1 MKIIFT
7 AFLLCISALLCA
19 ANVSVKGYTRADGTY
34 VAPHMRSSPNGTASD
49 NWSTKGNV
57 NPYTGKAG
65 TKTIAEAGLT
75 PSSILDASTGGTASA
90 TVSNSSP
97 QPNQL
102 APVFL
107 LTSGA
112 GSVAAAISAPKTNEA
127 LAEAASLSE
136 KELMLKIFAKLIA
149 LEERVASIESTQ
161 EGKLATLRSETQ
173 SALNAVG
180 EAFARIRDAN
190 PQGQSGKPNYAS
202 PSNAELLETKG
213 GAPSLAQW
221 RKITTH
227 LSYEAVEGI
236 LGKPKKI
243 SNSGLGERWVYEG
256 GGYVSFYSSGT
267 VREFGG
273 YSAGQ

>member
-34 VAPHMRSSPNGTASD
+34 VAPHMRSSPNGTVSD

-75 PSSILDASTGGTASA
+75 PSSISDASTGGTASA

-112 GSVAAAISAPKTNEA
+112 GSAAAAISAPPRNEA

-136 KELMLKIFAKLIA
+136 KELMLKIFAKLVA

-180 EAFARIRDAN
+180 EEFARTRAAN
-190 PQGQSGKPNYAS
+190 PQGQSASPIYAS

-221 RKITTH
+221 RKMTKNS
-227 LSYEAVEGI
+227 SYEAVERI

-243 SNSGLGERWVYEG
+243 SGDGGSERWEYEG
-256 GGYVSFYSSGT
+256 DGYVRFGSDRKVYS
-267 VREFGG
+267 FGG

>member
-7 AFLLCISALLCA
+7 AFLLCLSALLCA

-34 VAPHMRSSPNGTASD
+34 VAPHVRSSPNGTASD

-65 TKTIAEAGLT
+65 TKTLAEAGLT
-75 PSSILDASTGGTASA
+75 PSSISDASTGGIAST

-97 QPNQL
+97 QLNQS

-112 GSVAAAISAPKTNEA
+112 GSAAAAISAPKTNEA
-127 LAEAASLSE
+127 LAEATSMSE

-149 LEERVASIESTQ
+149 LEERVAAIESTH
-161 EGKLATLRSETQ
+161 EGKLATLRRETQ
-173 SALNAVG
+173 SAMNAVG
-180 EAFARIRDAN
+180 EEFARIRAAN
-190 PQGQSGKPNYAS
+190 PQGQSANPNYAS

-213 GAPSLAQW
+213 GAPSIAQW
-221 RKITTH
+221 RKMTSAS
-227 LSYEAVEGI
+227 SYEAVERI
-236 LGKPKKI
+236 LGKPKKV
-243 SNSGLGERWVYEG
+243 SNLGSGETWNYEG
-256 GGYVSFYSSGT
+256 GGWVSFGSSGR
-267 VREFGG
+267 VLGFGG

>member
-34 VAPHMRSSPNGTASD
+34 VAPHMRSSPNSTASD

-75 PSSILDASTGGTASA
+75 PSSISDASTGGTASA
-90 TVSNSSP
+90 TVSNSSL

-107 LTSGA
+107 LASGA
-112 GSVAAAISAPKTNEA
+112 GSVAAAKSAPPRNEA

-136 KELMLKIFAKLIA
+136 KELMLKIFAKLVA
-149 LEERVASIESTQ
+149 LEERVASVESTQ

-180 EAFARIRDAN
+180 EEFARIRAAN
-190 PQGQSGKPNYAS
+190 PQGQSAKPNYAS

-221 RKITTH
+221 RKMTVS
-227 LSYEAVEGI
+227 LSYEEVERI
-236 LGKPKKI
+236 LGKPRKI
-243 SNSGLGERWVYEG
+243 SNTGTGENWMYEG
-256 GGYVSFYSSGT
+256 GGWVDFMSFGKVY
-267 VREFGG
+267 RFGG
-273 YSAGQ
+273 YEAGQ

>member
-34 VAPHMRSSPNGTASD
+34 VAPHVRSSPNGTASD
-49 NWSTKGNV
+49 NWTTKGNV
-57 NPYTGKAG
+57 NPYTGKVG
-65 TKTIAEAGLT
+65 TKTLAEAGLT
-75 PSSILDASTGGTASA
+75 PSSISDASTGGIDST

-97 QPNQL
+97 HPNQS

-107 LTSGA
+107 LASGA
-112 GSVAAAISAPKTNEA
+112 GSAAAAISAPPRNEA

-136 KELMLKIFAKLIA
+136 KELMLKIFAKLVA
-149 LEERVASIESTQ
+149 LEERVAAIEINQ
-161 EGKLATLRSETQ
+161 EGKLAILRSETQ
-173 SALNAVG
+173 SAMNAIG
-180 EAFARIRDAN
+180 AEFGRIRAAN
-190 PQGQSGKPNYAS
+190 QQGQSANPNYAS
-202 PSNAELLETKG
+202 PTNAELLETKG

-221 RKITTH
+221 RKMTSS
-227 LSYEAVEGI
+227 LSYEQVERI

-243 SNSGLGERWVYEG
+243 SNLGGGETWNYEG
-256 GGYVSFYSSGT
+256 GGWVSFGSSGR
-267 VREFGG
+267 VIGFGG

>member
-7 AFLLCISALLCA
+7 AFLLCLSALLCA

-34 VAPHMRSSPNGTASD
+34 VAPHVRSSPNGTASD

-57 NPYTGKAG
+57 NPYTGKVG
-65 TKTIAEAGLT
+65 TKTIADAGLT
-75 PSSILDASTGGTASA
+75 PSSISEAYTGGIASA
-90 TVSNSSP
+90 KVSDAGR

-107 LTSGA
+107 LAAGA
-112 GSVAAAISAPKTNEA
+112 GSVAAAKSAPLRNEA

-161 EGKLATLRSETQ
+161 EGKLAILRSETQ

-180 EAFARIRDAN
+180 EEFARIRAAN
-190 PQGQSGKPNYAS
+190 PQGQSANPNYAS

-221 RKITTH
+221 RKMTRD
-227 LSYEAVEGI
+227 LSYEAVERI
-236 LGKPKKI
+236 LGKPKKV
-243 SNSGLGERWVYEG
+243 SNLGSGETWNYEG
-256 GGYVSFYSSGT
+256 GGWVSFGSSGR
-267 VREFGG
+267 VLGFGG